1 MKNMCVLCCEL
12 EGRKARLC
20 LMELKQPREREMK
33 LRASTTALML
43 FCVVSFLGVFS
54 AALQLPYNDEVLG
67 LIVFK
72 EDARD
77 ITFALSSWSEDDL
90 SPCNWTGI
98 QCNPVSGRVVGVTL
112 DGLAL
117 SGHIGKGL
125 SKLDQLR
132 TLSLSRNNLS
142 GAIDSSLAALTQL
155 KYLNLGYNNL
165 SGAIPA
171 ELGNIT
177 SLHALDLSNNA
188 LSGSIPQELFWS
200 CKSLQFLTLASNLL
214 EGTIPASLGNC
225 NHLLTLDV
233 SQNKLN
239 GDIPATI
246 GQLSFVRQ
254 IDLSNNSFSGRIP
267 PNLAFL
273 RSLASLK
280 MHNAALI
287 GSIPPELG
295 NCSSLRVLDLSSN
308 LLSGEMPISLQTLS
322 WLLILRLHN
331 NLLSGSI
338 PPWIGRFSKL
348 QELNLACNSFVG
360 QIPASLGSLGS
371 LHTLSLSQNR
381 LEGVILPTISMCSKL
396 SSLDLRGN
404 NLTGPVIAQ
413 LFSLPFLQSVN
424 LSMNYFSKELPALSP
439 TDCATLQV
447 LDLSSNRLVGAIP
460 VHLSQCPQLQFLN
473 LANNMLSGEISAEFQ
488 INPLL
493 HDLDLSSN
501 QLEGTIP
508 DIFLNCSSLS
518 ELNLA
523 NNALQGSIPDTL
535 FGCAAL
541 TDLNVSLNFL
551 DGMLPMELGNL
562 SGLKRLNI
570 SYNNFTG
577 PIPENLDRLH
587 NIASFDV
594 SHNQLQGQIPTDG
607 FFVNCNSCYFEGN
620 AGLCGAAVD
629 NACPIIPKP
638 IVLNPND
645 TGVPNP
651 IISSVGHSGK
661 NVLTVST
668 IAAILA
674 AAVIAVGIVIVTFL
688 NLRARTARPQE
699 KPGLF
704 AIDSLPA
711 SEKSEEL
718 SIGKLVMFTDGMEP
732 RSDEL
737 LPSANVLLNRS
748 SEVGRGGFGIVY
760 KAILADGRQVAVK
773 KLTAVGLVQSKA
785 EFQKE
790 VHILGKIQHPHL
802 VSLQGYCWTPMLQFL
817 LYDFISNGSL
827 YKRLHERAATE
838 APLTWAARF
847 KIALGIASA
856 LAHLHHECHPRIIHF
871 AVKSSNVLLDEDCSP
886 HVSDYGLANLFPM
899 VDRYALSS
907 RYQTAQ
913 GYLAPE
919 CAYKNLKINEKCDI
933 YGLGVIL
940 LELVTGRR
948 PIEFMEDD
956 VIILCDFVR
965 SFMDEG
971 KPLECVDQSLGS
983 YSEDEVVPV
992 IRLGL
997 ICTSHMPSNRPSM
1010 TEVVQILEL
1019 IKPLGDGKE
1028 SF

>member
-1 MKNMCVLCCEL
+1 
-12 EGRKARLC
+12 
-20 LMELKQPREREMK
+20 
-33 LRASTTALML
+33 ML

-98 QCNPVSGRVVGVTL
+98 QCNPE
-112 DGLAL
+112 
-117 SGHIGKGL
+117 L

-348 QELNLACNSFVG
+348 QELNLACNS
-360 QIPASLGSLGS
+360 L
-371 LHTLSLSQNR
+371 

-447 LDLSSNRLVGAIP
+447 LDLSSNRLGGS
-460 VHLSQCPQLQFLN
+460 HSCP
-473 LANNMLSGEISAEFQ
+473 
-488 INPLL
+488 
-493 HDLDLSSN
+493 
-501 QLEGTIP
+501 LEPPTMP
-508 DIFLNCSSLS
+508 FKDPF
-518 ELNLA
+518 
-523 NNALQGSIPDTL
+523 PDTL